1 METFRGIQSV
11 RVGLWAVLQLA
22 LLFLVFPELS
32 VYQSEEQQ
40 IRVCFEASSFA
51 LVSIVI
57 VAPMFLKASSVARI
71 VLLLMLVFPAWIL
84 YSVLRIPWI
93 F

>member
-1 METFRGIQSV
+1 MTFFSTQSV
-11 RVGLWAVLQLA
+11 RFGLWAVLQLA
-22 LLFLVFPELS
+22 LLFLVFPELG

-57 VAPMFLKASSVARI
+57 VAPMFPKASPVARI
-71 VLLLMLVFPAWIL
+71 GLLLMLVFPAA
-84 YSVLRIPWI
+84 R